1 MGATEKS
8 TRNERFIMILQV
20 GVKALIKN
28 DKGQYLF
35 LRRSER
41 MEAETEPHWDIP
53 GGRIDPTERLE
64 QALAREIAEETNL
77 TLSGVPQ
84 LIAAQDILVPA
95 KDLHVVRLT
104 YVANAH
110 GEIAVSDEHQE
121 YAWMTQDEAL
131 ASHLDPYIRE
141 VFGQKLDNI
150 V

>member
-41 MEAETEPHWDIP
+41 MQAETEPHWDIP
-53 GGRIDPTERLE
+53 GGRIDPAERLE

-150 V
+150 A

>member
-41 MEAETEPHWDIP
+41 MQAETEPHWDIP
-53 GGRIDPTERLE
+53 GGRIDPAERLE

-121 YAWMTQDEAL
+121 YVWMTNEEAL

-141 VFGQKLDNI
+141 VFEQKLDDI
-150 V
+150 A

>member
-1 MGATEKS
+1 
-8 TRNERFIMILQV
+8 MILQV

-104 YVANAH
+104 YLVSVGGGTIVISHEH
-110 GEIAVSDEHQE
+110 GE
-121 YAWMTQDEAL
+121 YRWMDRDEAL

-141 VFGQKLDNI
+141 IFEQKI
-150 V
+150 